1 MIAMIPAE
9 LEALAEHK
17 LGDMRSVVEPLL
29 RPLAERMRP
38 GEQLETLAIGWRG
51 LLIGGGCLLAAT
63 DQRLLLLWSSS
74 HCEELRYGDL
84 ISVTDDA
91 PGGEICLVTP
101 RVVHTF
107 RIMPAA
113 RAAEIVKAAAERIG
127 ENRIHLPA
135 GADQARWMTAKLA
148 GAAVSA
154 CLMVGGFALGAVLPG
169 VAERWHANHQAHE
182 ELSKGSCVDLRGLRV
197 ACRSG
202 TAVFVVLGDRD
213 MQRCPSSSAV
223 VIDALAATKAD
234 TRKLSRWCIGP
245 HVSAP
250 AR

>member
-1 MIAMIPAE
+1 
-9 LEALAEHK
+9 
-17 LGDMRSVVEPLL
+17 
-29 RPLAERMRP
+29 
-38 GEQLETLAIGWRG
+38 

-74 HCEELRYGDL
+74 HCEELHGDL

-91 PGGEICLVTP
+91 SGGEICFVTP
-101 RVVHTF
+101 HVVHIF

-113 RAAEIVKAAAERIG
+113 RAAEIVKAEAERIG

-135 GADQARWMTAKLA
+135 GADQAQWMTEKLA

-169 VAERWHANHQAHE
+169 VAERLHANHQAHE
-182 ELSKGSCVDLRGLRV
+182 ELSKGSCVDPRGLRV

-202 TAVFVVLGDRD
+202 TAVFVVLGDRG

-223 VIDALAATKAD
+223 IIDA
-234 TRKLSRWCIGP
+234 SR
-245 HVSAP
+245 
-250 AR
+250 